1 MRVTKSRCIAEYTA
15 ATQYTD
21 KEVKQNNYKG
31 ILSHLMGSKT
41 SRSDP
46 KRGAAKADTANR
58 ERQNEQRKALIIAA
72 TKVWCAGRKYQKE
85 LTGDTNTNPQRQN
98 KGV

>member
-58 ERQNEQRKALIIAA
+58 ERQNEQRKGANHSRY
-72 TKVWCAGRKYQKE
+72 KGMVR
-85 LTGDTNTNPQRQN
+85 RQEIP
-98 KGV
+98 KRTHWRY